1 LFFIPCATSHPILP
15 LQKFNVVATGRPIL
29 KRGEVEIV
37 TIANKK
43 ISKRSV
49 IDVVLLTDLFIY
61 GKPET
66 DKKSGLLIST
76 ALIYRSVS
84 YVKIMIHSSSWS

>member
-1 LFFIPCATSHPILP
+1 
-15 LQKFNVVATGRPIL
+15 VVATGRQIL

-76 ALIYRSVS
+76 KQEESALPSISDLMHQNHDSLIV
-84 YVKIMIHSSSWS
+84 VELILFN